1 VNPIWCSYDMRHS
14 RIHSLTLATF
24 LAIAATA
31 MAGCGSMYHTVP
43 PVQVA
48 TTMVTVVV
56 SGTANDQLTE
66 FVLSLEG
73 ITLTSQSGKTVNLL
87 AGSQTTEF
95 IHINSGIEPLISVS
109 IPQDVYTS
117 ATATVGGASF
127 SCVTLIPATG
137 GLDTSSFGYGQTPT
151 ANVTVQLAAPIK
163 VSGASMGLNLNLA
176 VAQSA
181 TYAQCASQGGNDP
194 YAITPTFNLTPIALL
209 AQPTS
214 PANGKVIGLNG
225 QISAV
230 TPGTKSFV
238 VTLPLNESARVL
250 SVSTAASAEYQGI
263 NGFSDLAVGTFVN
276 LDGAVQVDG
285 SLAATRISVEDPAAT
300 TVLQGPLL
308 LVSNAEPALVIFGRQ
323 EQGALYGNRGV
334 CCGLYFSFGSAL
346 FQISGQLANV
356 KNLPFL
362 PSFTAATMVAGQNVS
377 LSTASQ
383 LQLGSFPYTPLSTVT
398 LMPQVINGTIS
409 GTSSDGAFTIY
420 TVELADYD
428 LFPAL
433 AMQPGQTTLLN
444 NPGEVQVYVDSDA
457 AELNTQQLAVGNTL
471 RFYGLVFNDNGT
483 LRMDCSQINDGVAI
497 NPAASAAMQSHLEQ
511 GQAKV
516 IFTGKIGV
524 AKQTFQIVS
533 PKP

>member
-1 VNPIWCSYDMRHS
+1 VNPSWYSYDTR
-14 RIHSLTLATF
+14 RIHLLTQATF
-24 LAIAATA
+24 LAMVATA
-31 MAGCGSMYHTVP
+31 MAGCGSASQPVP
-43 PVQVA
+43 PVQAA

-66 FVLSLEG
+66 FSLNLEG

-87 AGSQTTEF
+87 AGSQATEF
-95 IHINSGIEPLISVS
+95 IHINSGIEPLITVS

-117 ATATVGGASF
+117 AAATVGGASF
-127 SCVTLIPATG
+127 WCTTLIPATG
-137 GLDTSSFGYGQTPT
+137 GLDTSIFSYGQTPT
-151 ANVTVQLAAPIK
+151 ANVTVQLASPVK
-163 VSGASMGLNLNLA
+163 VSGASMGLNLSLA

-181 TYAQCASQGGNDP
+181 TYAQCAPQGGSDP

-209 AQPTS
+209 AQATS

-230 TPGTKSFV
+230 AAGTKSFV
-238 VTLPLNESARVL
+238 VTLPINENARVL
-250 SVSTAASAEYQGI
+250 SVSAAASVEYQGI
-263 NGFSDLAVGTFVN
+263 NGFADLGVGTFVN

-300 TVLQGPLL
+300 TVLEGPLL
-308 LVSNAEPALVIFGRQ
+308 FVSNVEPDLVIFGRQ
-323 EQGALYGNRGV
+323 EQGALYGTTGE
-334 CCGLYFSFGSAL
+334 CCGLNFSFGSAL

-377 LSTASQ
+377 LATASQ
-383 LQLGSFPYTPLSTVT
+383 VRNGSFPYTPLSTVT
-398 LMPQVINGTIS
+398 LKPQVINGTIS

-428 LFPAL
+428 LFPVL
-433 AMQPGQTTLLN
+433 ATQPGQTTVLN
-444 NPGEVQVYVDSDA
+444 SPGEVRVYVDNDTV
-457 AELNTQQLAVGNTL
+457 ELNTQQLAVGNTL

-483 LRMDCSQINDGVAI
+483 LRMDCAQINDGVAI
-497 NPAASAAMQSHLEQ
+497 NPVASAAAQSHLEQ
-511 GQAKV
+511 GQAKIV
-516 IFTGKIGV
+516 FAGKIP
-524 AKQTFQIVS
+524 KQTFEIVS
-533 PKP
+533 PKL